1 MRVERLAKATTAVQ
15 RQRPAEALSRV
26 AIRLHLPTLVAL
38 AIIVVAWIALSRRFG
53 DYVLPPPG
61 RVLDGLR
68 DLVVTGEVWE
78 HVAASLYRISLGFGA
93 AVAVSLLLGFLVARS
108 PVLSVAVKDI
118 TTVLNSTSVFVWI
131 VLALIWFGLTDRGPM
146 FTTFMITIPIMLSN
160 VIEGIENVDR
170 RLLEVAKVYRFN
182 ELVRFA
188 HITIPSIV
196 PYLVAGMKVGFAL
209 GLRVSVVAEIF
220 GVTTGIGYMMNFNR
234 DILRTDLVFAWAI
247 VLIVVMLVTDK
258 LVFESVSRWVQRWR

>member
-1 MRVERLAKATTAVQ
+1 MITDRLARTAASAQ
-15 RQRPAEALSRV
+15 RQRVGEALVRTAV
-26 AIRLHLPTLVAL
+26 RLHLPTFVAL
-38 AIIVVAWIALSRRFG
+38 AVIVAVWVVLSRRFG

-68 DLVVTGEVWE
+68 DLIATGELWE

-93 AVAVSLLLGFLVARS
+93 AVLASLLLGFIVSRS
-108 PVLSVAVKDI
+108 RLLSVAVKDI

-146 FTTFMITIPIMLSN
+146 FTTFMITLPIMLSN

-170 RLLEVAKVYRFN
+170 RLLEVAQVYRFG
-182 ELVRFA
+182 ELSRFL
-188 HITIPSIV
+188 HITIPSII
-196 PYLVAGMKVGFAL
+196 PYIVAGMKVGFAL

-220 GVTTGIGYMMNFNR
+220 GVTSGIGYMMNFNR

-247 VLIVVMLVTDK
+247 VLIAVMLLTDK